1 MNVIKIP
8 AFTITTRLFHQ
19 LLLSPYRPAIVS
31 QPHCCASQSQ
41 SSQSSPPSSH
51 SSSSSSSPSKSL
63 ASLSSSAPQTFLSYR
78 DASPPPEAN
87 FELISQKQ
95 IFKRYQTVYQRDI
108 RYPNGRVVSFDV
120 SGNEL
125 SDFRSVFIF
134 PFDTATKTATLIRE
148 YSPGRNA
155 EQLSLVAGMFEPSK
169 HTTLE
174 EAARAELSEEARLR
188 DGTLIPLTTGV
199 AADKYSLNKYF
210 YFLAL
215 DCVQDSNPMARDEEE
230 WIHILPGFPLPDIPS
245 LVTRGFLNVPNSLCA
260 LLALDKLRQ
269 MGYGT

>member
-1 MNVIKIP
+1 MSFTRSP
-8 AFTITTRLFHQ
+8 AFAITTRLFDQ
-19 LLLSPYRPAIVS
+19 FLPSPCRSTVIS
-31 QPHCCASQSQ
+31 HPHSCASQPSQ
-41 SSQSSPPSSH
+41 SSSSH
-51 SSSSSSSPSKSL
+51 SSSSSSSPPSKFPS
-63 ASLSSSAPQTFLSYR
+63 SLSPSPKTPLSYR
-78 DASPPPEAN
+78 DASLPEAS

-95 IFKRYQTVYQRDI
+95 IFKRYQTVYQRDV

-120 SGNEL
+120 LGNEL

-169 HTTLE
+169 HSTLE

-188 DGTLIPLTTGV
+188 DGTLVPLTAGV

-215 DCVQDSNPMARDEEE
+215 DCVQDLNPKARDEEE

-245 LVTRGFLNVPNSLCA
+245 LVARGLLNVPNSLCA

-269 MGYGT
+269 MGYCT